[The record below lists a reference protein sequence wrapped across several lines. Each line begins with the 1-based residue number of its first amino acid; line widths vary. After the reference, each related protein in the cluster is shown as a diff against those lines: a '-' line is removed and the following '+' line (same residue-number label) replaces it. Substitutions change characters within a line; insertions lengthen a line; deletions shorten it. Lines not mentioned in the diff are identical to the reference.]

1 MRKRLRIFINK
12 KLTFIICIT
21 LLLLFIFMA
30 NGYSILKTKLNVS
43 GEGTIREI
51 PNWNPQIE
59 FVNTDRIGNM
69 FFYDITVYNN
79 SNLVYK
85 DWQLK
90 VYDNEYITYPYMF
103 EARREDDGW
112 VIDNSSWDNRIE
124 PNQDVIF
131 TINFYVSDD
140 LQSEMTPEEYAEYF
154 VKNFIKVSGIGTIQP
169 DREGEIITNKNAS
182 LTLKESEVEI
192 KSLKIE
198 KNNLFE
204 SDIPNEKQYILTI
217 NNTTNNDL
225 SRIRVNIYIGNE
237 NKLLEATPSEIVCEH
252 GTNITFELPSW
263 IQISSGESALVYFM
277 ITSEDENFIPD
288 VVVAGKTG

>member
-30 NGYSILKTKLNVS
+30 NGYSILKTKLNVL
-43 GEGTIREI
+43 GEGKIREI
-51 PNWNPQIE
+51 SNWNPQIE

-69 FFYDITVYNN
+69 FFYDITIYNN
-79 SNLVYK
+79 SNLIYK

-154 VKNFIKVSGIGTIQP
+154 VKNFIKVSGTGTIKP

-217 NNTTNNDL
+217 NNTTNMDI

>member
-1 MRKRLRIFINK
+1 MRKRLRILINK

-51 PNWNPQIE
+51 SSWNPQIE

-69 FFYDITVYNN
+69 FFYDITIYNN
-79 SNLVYK
+79 SNLIYK

-112 VIDNSSWDNRIE
+112 VIDNSSWDNRME
-124 PNQDVIF
+124 PNQDIIF

-154 VKNFIKVSGIGTIQP
+154 VKNFIKISGTGTIKP

-217 NNTTNNDL
+217 NNTTNMDL

>member
-1 MRKRLRIFINK
+1 MRRLRIFINK

-30 NGYSILKTKLNVS
+30 NGYSILKTIK
-43 GEGTIREI
+43 EI
-51 PNWNPQIE
+51 SSWNPQIE

-79 SNLVYK
+79 SNLIYK

-124 PNQDVIF
+124 PNQDIIF

-154 VKNFIKVSGIGTIQP
+154 IKNFIKVSGTGTVKP

-217 NNTTNNDL
+217 NNTTNMDL

>member
-12 KLTFIICIT
+12 KLTYIICVT

-154 VKNFIKVSGIGTIQP
+154 IKNFIKVSGTGTIKP

-182 LTLKESEVEI
+182 LTLKKTEVEI
-192 KSLKIE
+192 KSFEIE
-198 KNNLFE
+198 ENNLFE

-217 NNTTNNDL
+217 NNTTNMDL

>member
-154 VKNFIKVSGIGTIQP
+154 VKNFIKVSGTGTIKP

-217 NNTTNNDL
+217 NNITNMDL

>member
-43 GEGTIREI
+43 GEGKIREI
-51 PNWNPQIE
+51 SNWNPQIE

-69 FFYDITVYNN
+69 FFYDITIYNN
-79 SNLVYK
+79 SNFVYK

-154 VKNFIKVSGIGTIQP
+154 VKNFIKVSGTGTIKP

-217 NNTTNNDL
+217 NNTTNMDI